1 MSKKQLA
8 LAAEQDSLI
17 AFRDFIVETCQEAN
31 LSDKVR
37 YDIRLAVEEVCMNI
51 IEHGYQGMNPG
62 TISLSFQYGSRQ
74 IVIRITDYGH
84 PFEPSE
90 PPEPNPQ
97 LMLEDASTGG
107 LGLHFIYRSVD
118 SVHYEATESGN
129 TLTLVK
135 KLSSS

>member
-31 LSDKVR
+31 LSAKVS
-37 YDIRLAVEEVCMNI
+37 YDIRLAVEEVCTNI
-51 IEHGYQGMNPG
+51 IEHGYEGMNPG
-62 TISLSFQYGSRQ
+62 TISISFQYGTRQ
-74 IVIRITDYGH
+74 VVIRITDYGH

-90 PPEPNPQ
+90 PPEPKPQ
-97 LMLEDASTGG
+97 SMLEESSTGG

-118 SVHYEATESGN
+118 SVNYEVTESGN

-135 KLSSS
+135 KLGSS